1 MRVAGHYG
9 CTAPRHSRPSV
20 ANATTRLTRVRSL
33 LARRGRSFRISSE
46 TLATELVDH
55 AGPAVDDESLI
66 AFLISSET
74 LATELVDHPG
84 PAVDDESLTAFLDKH
99 RAAVI
104 GGAIVRDISLLF
116 KGHMPEEGGHG
127 LGKKLGE
134 FPVLPCQTPDL
145 EGARA
150 QLFMPSDADR
160 LPVFVF
166 PEDYIAP
173 PGYEHVKDLPLAA
186 GLRTACATEAQ
197 YVNVYSMSGNIDN
210 FWGIKGLTATL
221 HKHKSR
227 SLPSLSGT

>member
-55 AGPAVDDESLI
+55 A
-66 AFLISSET
+66 
-74 LATELVDHPG
+74 G